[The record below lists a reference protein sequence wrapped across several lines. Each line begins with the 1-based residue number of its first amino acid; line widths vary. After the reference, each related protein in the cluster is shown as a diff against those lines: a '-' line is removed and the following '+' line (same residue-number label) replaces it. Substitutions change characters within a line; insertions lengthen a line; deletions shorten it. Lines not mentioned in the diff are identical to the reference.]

1 MTILKVNKLSKKY
14 AEKFAIKDITFGLE
28 QGEFFTLIGPSGA
41 GKTTLLRLVDLLEPP
56 TSGQIEFNGWSLQ
69 TLPKKKMA
77 NARREMGFVFQNPV
91 VFSTTVK
98 SNVAYGLNFR
108 NLSSDEIEERV
119 QSTLDMVGL
128 KGFEERKALTLSGG
142 EIQRVA
148 LARTLATE
156 PTLLLLDEATADLD
170 PSNVA
175 LIEKILKKFNKEKEV
190 TIVMA
195 THNFFQAKRLG
206 DTVGFLMNGEMIEIG
221 TADQIFNHPQDK
233 RTEAFISGEM
243 IY

>member
-1 MTILKVNKLSKKY
+1 MNLLKVNNLSKKY
-14 AEKFAIKDITFGLE
+14 AEKYAIKEISFEIE

-41 GKTTLLRLVDLLEPP
+41 GKTTLLRLINLLEPP
-56 TSGQIEFNGWSLQ
+56 TVGEIEYNGWSLN
-69 TLPKKKMA
+69 TLPKKKMV
-77 NARREMGFVFQNPV
+77 NARREMGFVFQRPV

-119 QSTLDMVGL
+119 QSALDMVGL
-128 KGFEERKALTLSGG
+128 QGFEERKALTLSGG

>member
-1 MTILKVNKLSKKY
+1 MTLLKVNNLSKKY
-14 AEKFAIKDITFGLE
+14 AEKYAIKDISFEIE

-41 GKTTLLRLVDLLEPP
+41 GKTTLLRLIDLLEPP
-56 TSGQIEFNGWSLQ
+56 TSGQIEYNGWSLQ
-69 TLPKKKMA
+69 TLPKKKMVH
-77 NARREMGFVFQNPV
+77 ARREMGFVFQNPV

-98 SNVAYGLNFR
+98 ANVAYGLNFR
-108 NLSSDEIEERV
+108 KLSTDEIEERV
-119 QSTLDMVGL
+119 QSALDMVGL
-128 KGFEERKALTLSGG
+128 RGFEERKALTLSGG

-156 PTLLLLDEATADLD
+156 PNLLLLDEATADLD
-170 PSNVA
+170 PTNVA
-175 LIEKILKKFNKEKEV
+175 LIEKVLKKFNKEKEV

-206 DTVGFLMNGEMIEIG
+206 DSVGFLMEGEMIEIG
-221 TADQIFNHPQDK
+221 TTDQIFNNPSDK

>member
-14 AEKFAIKDITFGLE
+14 AEKFAIKDITFELE
-28 QGEFFTLIGPSGA
+28 QGEFFTIIGPSGA

-56 TSGQIEFNGWSLQ
+56 TSGQIEFNGWSLR

-175 LIEKILKKFNKEKEV
+175 LIEKILKKFVYEV
-190 TIVMA
+190 LKK
-195 THNFFQAKRLG
+195 THL
-206 DTVGFLMNGEMIEIG
+206 
-221 TADQIFNHPQDK
+221 
-233 RTEAFISGEM
+233 
-243 IY
+243 

>member
-1 MTILKVNKLSKKY
+1 MTLLKVNNLSKKY
-14 AEKFAIKDITFGLE
+14 AEKYAIKDISFELE
-28 QGEFFTLIGPSGA
+28 QEKFLTLIGPSGA
-41 GKTTLLRLVDLLEPP
+41 GKTTLLRLINLLEPP
-56 TSGQIEFNGWSLQ
+56 TSGKIEYNGWSLR
-69 TLPKKKMA
+69 TLSKKQMV

-98 SNVAYGLNFR
+98 ANVAYGLNFR
-108 NLSSDEIEERV
+108 DLSSDEIEERV
-119 QSTLDMVGL
+119 HRSLDMIGL
-128 KGFEERKALTLSGG
+128 HGFEERKALTLSGG

-156 PTLLLLDEATADLD
+156 PKMLLLDEATADLD
-170 PSNVA
+170 PANVA
-175 LIEKILKKFNKEKEV
+175 LIESVLKKFNEEKRV
-190 TIVMA
+190 TIIMA

-206 DTVGFLMNGEMIEIG
+206 DLVGFMMDGKMIEMN
-221 TADQIFNHPQDK
+221 TADQLFNHPQDE